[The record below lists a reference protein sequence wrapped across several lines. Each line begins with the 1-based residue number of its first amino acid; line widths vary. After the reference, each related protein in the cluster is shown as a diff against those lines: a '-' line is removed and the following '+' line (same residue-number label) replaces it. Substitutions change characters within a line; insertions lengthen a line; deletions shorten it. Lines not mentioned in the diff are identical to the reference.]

1 MGGFFAASPAMLSPR
16 QKQMVS
22 TSLLSSPVSSGYQS
36 SAPQFNTSG
45 YPARSWYQAPAAPA
59 RGALPG
65 RKVSSSYPET
75 YKASGAAPATAT
87 ASSSSRFVQLGVP
100 RQALG
105 TSAPYLAQSPRS
117 KARETGSATTPSI
130 VRQISRP
137 TVLRTT
143 DLLSASKSS
152 TPAKLVSTANILTNI
167 TPKKVDAA
175 IAMATPQSV
184 LVPEVSIQPVVSAE
198 PDSIDRDLKLEAAP
212 ASIAQTEYPVE
223 VPPAMAEVEATNG
236 IIDVPAVVEVASVPA
251 VDPDVVANDS
261 QTESGPSLLSD
272 LNRSMK
278 QFDSQFEE
286 FSKRSQNPDLVNDVL
301 QAVSSFKGK
310 IRGKAGTG
318 KLQLSYGAGKMNLAY
333 LKVLDKGNRVT
344 VKGRAGQIAYF
355 NLDGSY
361 DVLFNDGF
369 RENFVDASFVQVDDA

>member
-1 MGGFFAASPAMLSPR
+1 M
-16 QKQMVS
+16 
-22 TSLLSSPVSSGYQS
+22 
-36 SAPQFNTSG
+36 
-45 YPARSWYQAPAAPA
+45 
-59 RGALPG
+59 
-65 RKVSSSYPET
+65 
-75 YKASGAAPATAT
+75 
-87 ASSSSRFVQLGVP
+87 
-100 RQALG
+100 
-105 TSAPYLAQSPRS
+105 
-117 KARETGSATTPSI
+117 
-130 VRQISRP
+130 
-137 TVLRTT
+137 
-143 DLLSASKSS
+143 
-152 TPAKLVSTANILTNI
+152 KLVSTASILTNI

-175 IAMATPQSV
+175 IAVAAPQSA
-184 LVPEVSIQPVVSAE
+184 LVPEVSIQPAVSAE
-198 PDSIDRDLKLEAAP
+198 PDSIARDLKLEDAP

-223 VPPAMAEVEATNG
+223 VKTDQVEATNG

-261 QTESGPSLLSD
+261 QTESGPSALSD
-272 LNRSMK
+272 LNSSMK

-369 RENFVDASFVQVDDA
+369 RENFVDASFVEVDDA